1 MIKFLCSQ
9 IFRLQGWTYVNHIS
23 QDLTSFVM
31 LGAPHTSNWDFIP
44 AMTVAHRLGKTAKFV
59 IKKEWLKFPAG
70 LVLKPMGAIGVDR
83 EKIKSG
89 LVSSSTDQMAQ
100 LFKQHV
106 PLVMMIA
113 PEGTR
118 SANDEWKSG
127 FWYVAQKAQVP
138 VVLAFADYATKT
150 AGLARVIYP
159 SDFEKDMREIMAF
172 YRTITPAR
180 PHKFKLDKRFLS

>member
-9 IFRLQGWTYVNHIS
+9 IFRLQGWTFVNHIPT
-23 QDLTSFVM
+23 DVTSFVM
-31 LGAPHTSNWDFIP
+31 LGAPHTSNWDFVP

-59 IKKEWLKFPAG
+59 IKNEWLRFPMG

-83 EKIKSG
+83 EKIKAG
-89 LVSSSTDQMAQ
+89 VVTSTTDLMAQ
-100 LFKQHV
+100 LFQKHQ

-127 FWYVAQKAQVP
+127 FWHVAKKAQVP
-138 VVLAFADYATKT
+138 IALGFADYATKT
-150 AGLARVIYP
+150 AGVGKLITP
-159 SDFEKDMREIMAF
+159 TEFEHDMREIMAF
-172 YRTITPAR
+172 YRNVTPAR
-180 PHKFKLDKRFLS
+180 PEKFKLDRRFVG